1 MNFYQQWNEA
11 CLQADIPA
19 ISTDTAARLMAVLH
33 EYGNN
38 EGFTYNQRF
47 QGLTLPKAIGTLR
60 HDPTGQSFVVYKPI
74 SRFKRLMLR
83 WAFGLK
89 FEKI

>member
-1 MNFYQQWNEA
+1 MIVSEAVKYIGQPKQWFSNCHLVE
-11 CLQADIPA
+11 PR
-19 ISTDTAARLMAVLH
+19 T
-33 EYGNN
+33 
-38 EGFTYNQRF
+38 
-47 QGLTLPKAIGTLR
+47 PIGYLR
-60 HDPTGQSFVVYKPI
+60 HEPTGYTLAVYKPI